1 MKKLLALGLSVFLGA
16 CAAQSG
22 DENAAATDQAATTAT
37 GAPATLSVEAC
48 QGRQACVDALVFR
61 AIFTSDAVITSEY
74 DEENAPKKLA
84 REVMAEWL
92 AKDNDARVSILVLEG
107 DPAKGT
113 FDVSI
118 TLAAGHET
126 KKDEGDAE
134 ALVLNFEIKGGAV
147 VGPTVKATYIG

>member
-84 REVMAEWL
+84 RLVIDAPTRDLWAIRAEDIRIEDYDPHPHIAAEVS
-92 AKDNDARVSILVLEG
+92 V
-107 DPAKGT
+107 
-113 FDVSI
+113 
-118 TLAAGHET
+118 
-126 KKDEGDAE
+126 
-134 ALVLNFEIKGGAV
+134 
-147 VGPTVKATYIG
+147 